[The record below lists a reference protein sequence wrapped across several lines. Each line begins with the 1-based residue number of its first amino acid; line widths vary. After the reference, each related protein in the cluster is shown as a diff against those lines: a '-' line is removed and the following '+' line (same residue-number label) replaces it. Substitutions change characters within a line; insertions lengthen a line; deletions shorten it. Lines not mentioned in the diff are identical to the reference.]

1 MTSNIV
7 ALEENVIKR
16 YVNNYEKN
24 VMELKN
30 KANNYLKNNNDKD
43 FFDINSTLKDLGT
56 NQIVFPK
63 KIRKQKTLKEIEEI
77 SISLYKLERKLKA
90 FDIIDKEIMKNK
102 TTDSEQTHKRN
113 FENYLKIKK
122 QSLLSKANKIIF
134 DFNSLQLTSFDSKF
148 SSFSIQKRTKKFNLR
163 LDCLTKKLENKIRII
178 VSDNTFDNNAL
189 RKTKRFLKML
199 EKLQLTLD
207 ILSNSKEQSDN
218 KVPNQQINKAI
229 TVAKDLEKVQQVL
242 QDINNTNNALKLLKK
257 AGSEQYIVELA
268 NKLNKDLQNKQKQF
282 VNMCRDLPEVKKLV

>member
-1 MTSNIV
+1 MTSDIV

-163 LDCLTKKLENKIRII
+163 LDRLTKKLENKIRII
-178 VSDNTFDNNAL
+178 VSDNTLDNNAL
-189 RKTKRFLKML
+189 RKTNRFLKML

-257 AGSEQYIVELA
+257 LA
-268 NKLNKDLQNKQKQF
+268 LNNI
-282 VNMCRDLPEVKKLV
+282 

>member
-24 VMELKN
+24 VIELKN
-30 KANNYLKNNNDKD
+30 KASNYLKNNNDKD
-43 FFDINSTLKDLGT
+43 FSDISSTLKDLGT

-113 FENYLKIKK
+113 FENYLKVEK
-122 QSLLSKANKIIF
+122 QGLLSKANKIIF

-148 SSFSIQKRTKKFNLR
+148 SSFSIQKRTKKFILR
-163 LDCLTKKLENKIRII
+163 LDRLTKKLENKIRII
-178 VSDNTFDNNAL
+178 VSDNTLDNNAL
-189 RKTKRFLKML
+189 RKTNRFLKML

-218 KVPNQQINKAI
+218 KVPNQQSNKAI

-268 NKLNKDLQNKQKQF
+268 NKLNKDLENKQKQF

>member
-1 MTSNIV
+1 MKK
-7 ALEENVIKR
+7 NVI
-16 YVNNYEKN
+16 
-24 VMELKN
+24 ELKN

-113 FENYLKIKK
+113 FENYLKVEK
-122 QSLLSKANKIIF
+122 QGLLSKSNKIIF

-163 LDCLTKKLENKIRII
+163 LDHLTKKLENKIRII
-178 VSDNTFDNNAL
+178 VSDNTLDNNAL
-189 RKTKRFLKML
+189 RKTNRFLQML

-218 KVPNQQINKAI
+218 KVPNQQSNKAI

-268 NKLNKDLQNKQKQF
+268 NKLNKDLENKQKQF
-282 VNMCRDLPEVKKLV
+282 VNMCQRSSRG

>member
-24 VMELKN
+24 VIELKN
-30 KANNYLKNNNDKD
+30 KASNYLKNNNDKD
-43 FFDINSTLKDLGT
+43 FSDINSTLKDLGT

-113 FENYLKIKK
+113 FENYLKVEK
-122 QSLLSKANKIIF
+122 QGLLSKANKIIF

-148 SSFSIQKRTKKFNLR
+148 SSFSIQKRTKKFILR
-163 LDCLTKKLENKIRII
+163 LDRLTKKLENKIRII
-178 VSDNTFDNNAL
+178 VSDNTLDNNAL
-189 RKTKRFLKML
+189 RKTNRFLKML

-218 KVPNQQINKAI
+218 KVPNQQSNKAI

-268 NKLNKDLQNKQKQF
+268 NKLNKDLENKQKQF

>member
-122 QSLLSKANKIIF
+122 QGLLSKANKIIF

-163 LDCLTKKLENKIRII
+163 LDRLTKKLENKIRII
-178 VSDNTFDNNAL
+178 VSDNTLDNNAL
-189 RKTKRFLKML
+189 RKTNRFLKML
-199 EKLQLTLD
+199 EKLHLTLD

>member
-16 YVNNYEKN
+16 YVTNYEKN
-24 VMELKN
+24 VIELKN
-30 KANNYLKNNNDKD
+30 KTNNYLRNNNDKD
-43 FFDINSTLKDLGT
+43 FFDINSTLRGLGT

-77 SISLYKLERKLKA
+77 SVSLYKLERKLKA

-102 TTDSEQTHKRN
+102 TAESEQTHKRN

-122 QSLLSKANKIIF
+122 QILLSKANKIIF
-134 DFNSLQLTSFDSKF
+134 DFNSLQLTSFDGNF
-148 SSFSIQKRTKKFNLR
+148 SSFSMQNRTKKFNLR
-163 LDCLTKKLENKIRII
+163 INRLTKKLENKIRII
-178 VSDNTFDNNAL
+178 VSDNTLDNNAM
-189 RKTKRFLKML
+189 RKTNRLQKML

-218 KVPNQQINKAI
+218 KIPNQQINKGI
-229 TVAKDLEKVQQVL
+229 TVVKDLEKVQQIL

-257 AGSEQYIVELA
+257 AGSEQYVVELA

-282 VNMCRDLPEVKKLV
+282 INICRDLPEVKKLV

>member
-24 VMELKN
+24 VIELKN
-30 KANNYLKNNNDKD
+30 KASNYLKNNNDKD
-43 FFDINSTLKDLGT
+43 FSDISSTLKDLGT

-113 FENYLKIKK
+113 FENYLKVEK
-122 QSLLSKANKIIF
+122 QGLLSKANKIIF

-163 LDCLTKKLENKIRII
+163 LDRLTKKLENKIRII
-178 VSDNTFDNNAL
+178 VSDNTLDNNAL
-189 RKTKRFLKML
+189 RKTNRFLKML

-218 KVPNQQINKAI
+218 KVPNQQSNKAI

-268 NKLNKDLQNKQKQF
+268 NKLNKDLENKQKQF

>member
-24 VMELKN
+24 VIELKN

-77 SISLYKLERKLKA
+77 SISLYELERKLKA

-122 QSLLSKANKIIF
+122 QGLLSKANKIIF

-148 SSFSIQKRTKKFNLR
+148 STLLNTK
-163 LDCLTKKLENKIRII
+163 ENKEIQSEVGSFNKKIR
-178 VSDNTFDNNAL
+178 
-189 RKTKRFLKML
+189 K
-199 EKLQLTLD
+199 
-207 ILSNSKEQSDN
+207 
-218 KVPNQQINKAI
+218 
-229 TVAKDLEKVQQVL
+229 
-242 QDINNTNNALKLLKK
+242 
-257 AGSEQYIVELA
+257 
-268 NKLNKDLQNKQKQF
+268 QN
-282 VNMCRDLPEVKKLV
+282 

>member
-43 FFDINSTLKDLGT
+43 FFDINPTLKDLGT

-178 VSDNTFDNNAL
+178 VSDNTLDNNAL

-218 KVPNQQINKAI
+218 KVPNQQSNKAI

-242 QDINNTNNALKLLKK
+242 QHINNTNSALKLLKK

-282 VNMCRDLPEVKKLV
+282 VNMCGDLPEVKKLV